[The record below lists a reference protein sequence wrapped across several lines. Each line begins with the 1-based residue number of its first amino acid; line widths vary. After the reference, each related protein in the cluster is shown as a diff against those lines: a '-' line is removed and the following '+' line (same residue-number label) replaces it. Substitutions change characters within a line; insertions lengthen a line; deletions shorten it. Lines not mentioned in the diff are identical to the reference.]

1 LGLFP
6 DDRGEFPDLGKE
18 GLAVLQQNV
27 ATRQK
32 RGPLQPKI
40 VALGMK
46 HGHSGVLKLEIRP
59 AHAHTSRRRQPRG
72 DRPKITREADLKP
85 IAAWCAGFTAG
96 AACRVLSAASLLAY
110 CANRYVIRPSAL
122 GWNG

>member
-32 RGPLQPKI
+32 RGLLQPKI

-85 IAAWCAGFTAG
+85 HRRMVRRFRGGGGVQG
-96 AACRVLSAASLLAY
+96 AINNKSTRLL
-110 CANRYVIRPSAL
+110 RE
-122 GWNG
+122 